1 MTPAQDLA
9 RAREQEAQDLADI
22 AELKRTVAWERYW
35 LRRLKMKREGFAL
48 KFKNDPMTHE
58 EREVMRQRV
67 LLMEEIE
74 KILDT
79 DQGSIRAS
87 TPHVSTSQ

>member
-1 MTPAQDLA
+1 MTPALEAA

-35 LRRLKMKREGFAL
+35 LRRLRMKREGFAQ
-48 KFKNDPMTHE
+48 KFKNDPMSHE
-58 EREVMRQRV
+58 EREVMRQRI

-74 KILDT
+74 KILDI
-79 DQGSIRAS
+79 DQGSIRA
-87 TPHVSTSQ
+87 TSPSP